1 MTISSRFPPLPWTWL
16 ERYHLLL
23 SGVAIALFF
32 TDLDGYLYWA
42 QVVSLPPITWIYVF
56 ILLALPL
63 ILLSPHR
70 GISKPFLCWAG
81 GYLLITLISYVF
93 LSTGNELEMQEFR
106 TRVLSTVFIGLMM
119 VIFSNQP
126 KIHRLVRQAIVAATL
141 LAITNNIL
149 GAAIPDLFGDA
160 GVTGRWGGFY
170 VNPNKAGMA
179 LMLGMGFGTGV
190 LPPLLRIPFT
200 LACGVGV
207 LLTFSRGAI
216 FIWLLLMGLMIFKGI
231 LPHKHTS
238 AWLLGLVVLGLITGL
253 QGEEIVRAFNLPHQI
268 IERLEWFKNPLENKA
283 DSEGSSGARMEM
295 AETAWGMFLQRPLT
309 GYGVGSTVTWS
320 LPISTH
326 NMYLALM
333 ADYGLVGAF
342 LLPALVIAVIW
353 KARGV
358 ARSIAPNLLI
368 TMLLWGLFSHNV
380 LDERYIL
387 TGFALMGSM
396 TAAAQAAEIEQPER
410 HYQLLPTQEYHD

>member
-1 MTISSRFPPLPWTWL
+1 MTLSSLPWTWL
-16 ERYHLLL
+16 ERYHLIL
-23 SGVAIALFF
+23 SLVAIALFF

-42 QVVSLPPITWIYVF
+42 QVVPLPPITWIYIF
-56 ILLALPL
+56 LLLVLPL
-63 ILLSPHR
+63 ILLSPNC
-70 GISKPFLCWAG
+70 GISQPFLLWAG
-81 GYLLITLISYVF
+81 GYLLITLISYVL
-93 LSTGNELEMQEFR
+93 LSTGNELEVQEFR
-106 TRVLSTVFIGLMM
+106 TRLLSTIFIGLIM

-126 KIHRLVRQAIVAATL
+126 RIHRMVRQAIVVATL
-141 LAITNNIL
+141 LAVTTNIM
-149 GAAIPDLFGDA
+149 GAVIPDLFGDA

-179 LMLGMGFGTGV
+179 LMLGMSFGTGV

-216 FIWLLLMGLMIFKGI
+216 FIWLLLMGLMIFKGV
-231 LPHKHTS
+231 LPHKHTT
-238 AWLLGLVVLGLITGL
+238 AWLIGLGVVGLITGL
-253 QGEEIVRAFNLPHQI
+253 QGEEIVRSFNLPHQI

-309 GYGVGSTVTWS
+309 GYGIGSTVTWS
-320 LPISTH
+320 FPISTH

-342 LLPALVIAVIW
+342 MLPALVLAVIW
-353 KARGV
+353 KARGL
-358 ARSIAPNLLI
+358 ARSIAPNLVI

-396 TAAAQAAEIEQPER
+396 TIASQTSEIDQPR
-410 HYQLLPTQEYHD
+410 SNYTLLQTPEEYHD